1 MEILNIIFID
11 IIKCKMQETMVVFK
25 NCFQFFYS
33 YYLVSFFATLKLIK
47 FLSDHIH
54 PFEQAFF
61 RNIISI
67 IIILPFVIKYDLK
80 IQNKKILGY
89 FFSELYL
96 VG

>member
-1 MEILNIIFID
+1 
-11 IIKCKMQETMVVFK
+11 MQETMVVFK
-25 NCFQFFYS
+25 KCFQFFYS
-33 YYLVSFFATLKLIK
+33 LSCFFATLPSLIK

-80 IQNKKILGY
+80 IQIKKY
-89 FFSELYL
+89 
-96 VG
+96 